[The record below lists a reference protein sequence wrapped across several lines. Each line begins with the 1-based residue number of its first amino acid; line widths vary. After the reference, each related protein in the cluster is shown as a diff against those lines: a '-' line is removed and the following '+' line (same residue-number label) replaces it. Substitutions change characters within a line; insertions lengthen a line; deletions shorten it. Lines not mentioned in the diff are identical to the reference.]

1 MADDVTAASPPATSR
16 PPRSRAWRWL
26 WTVGTVLLV
35 AGSAAA
41 TWHYTRSRAQEHA
54 ATDASAAAAAPGMV
68 KDHDYYVHVKLIEV
82 TERMP
87 GNKPW
92 DRADGSGPDLRFSLT
107 WRKNVIWKSIEKPDT
122 LIGSWDLMKV
132 DLRQM
137 IISGG
142 PTDLEGLVNAPLV
155 HYVPGETVDLK
166 VWDEDTVGSDDVG
179 SIVLRLDDLRPGDNT
194 LTPSGGGAKA
204 LKRVVV
210 TIVDRRTPL
219 PELLNVVSN
228 R

>member
-1 MADDVTAASPPATSR
+1 MAESATSVTSR
-16 PPRSRAWRWL
+16 PSRAGRWL
-26 WTVGTVLLV
+26 WAVGAVLLV

-41 TWHYTRSRAQEHA
+41 TWHFSRSRAQNV
-54 ATDASAAAAAPGMV
+54 AAAEAVAAANPPGLI

-82 TERMP
+82 TERMA

-92 DRADGSGPDLRFSLT
+92 DRAGGSGPDLRFSLK
-107 WRKNVIWKSIEKPDT
+107 WRNNVIWKSMEKPDT

-137 IISGG
+137 LLSGG
-142 PTDLEGLVNAPLV
+142 PTDIEGLVNAPLV
-155 HYVPGETVDLK
+155 HYAPGETVELK
-166 VWDEDTVGSDDVG
+166 VWDEDTVGSDEVG
-179 SIVLRLDDLRPGDNT
+179 SLILKLEDLRPGDNT
-194 LTPSGGGAKA
+194 LVPSGGAAKA

-210 TIVDRRTPL
+210 TVVDRRTPL
-219 PELLNVVSN
+219 PELLNVISN

>member
-1 MADDVTAASPPATSR
+1 MVEEVPAANDPVTSR
-16 PPRSRAWRWL
+16 PSRAWRWL
-26 WTVGTVLLV
+26 WAVGAVLLV

-41 TWHYTRSRAQEHA
+41 TWHFSRSRAQTQA
-54 ATDASAAAAAPGMV
+54 AAAEAAAAANPPGLV

-82 TERMP
+82 TDRMP

-92 DRADGSGPDLRFSLT
+92 DRAGGSGPDLRFSLT
-107 WRKNVIWKSIEKPDT
+107 WRNNVIWKSIEKPDT

-137 IISGG
+137 LISGG

-155 HYVPGETVDLK
+155 HYAPAETVELK
-166 VWDEDTVGSDDVG
+166 VWDADTVGSDEVG
-179 SIVLRLDDLRPGDNT
+179 TLVLKLDDLRPGDNA
-194 LTPSGGGAKA
+194 LAPAGGAAKA

-210 TIVDRRTPL
+210 TVVDRRTPL
-219 PELLNVVSN
+219 PELLNVISN